1 MQYEG
6 VEMRYEGGG
15 VREVG
20 MKEEGGGGVR
30 VSDAYPLDPEPPHSV
45 IQYL

>member
-30 VSDAYPLDPEPPHSV
+30 VEGCERKGE
-45 IQYL
+45 